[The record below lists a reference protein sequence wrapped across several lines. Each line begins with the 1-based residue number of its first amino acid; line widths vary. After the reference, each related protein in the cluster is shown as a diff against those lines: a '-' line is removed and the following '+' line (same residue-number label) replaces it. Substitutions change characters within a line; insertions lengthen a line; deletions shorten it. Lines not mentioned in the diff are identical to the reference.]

1 MLKITGYG
9 GSVNLAYGPRYRVA
23 FRRRREGKTDY
34 QQRRSLVLSG
44 LPRMIVRTSL
54 SNVTVQ
60 VARAEVGGDKILAS
74 ATSKE
79 LAKNYGWQG
88 GRSNLPAAY
97 LTGLMCGYKAVAN
110 GVKEA
115 VLDMGLR
122 APTKGSVIFATLKG
136 ILDAGVAVPHD
147 EKKLPDAKR
156 IQGQH
161 ISDYAKQLASTPE
174 IYQKRFAE
182 QLSRGAKPEE
192 IVQHFA
198 QVKEKISSALQKA
211 EVKEKEESPKPE
223 HVEEKAEVK
232 AEVKKPRRKAATATA
247 EKPVDGRARKPRQP
261 KKTEET

>member
-1 MLKITGYG
+1 M
-9 GSVNLAYGPRYRVA
+9 AYGPRYRVA

-44 LPRMIVRTSL
+44 LPRMIVRSSL
-54 SNVTVQ
+54 SSVSVQ
-60 VARAEVGGDKILAS
+60 LAKAEVGGDKILAS

-97 LTGLMCGYKAVAN
+97 LTGLVCGYKAVAK

-122 APTKGSVIFATLKG
+122 APTKGSLIFATLKG

-174 IYQKRFAE
+174 VYQRRFAE
-182 QLSRGAKPEE
+182 QLSRGSRPEE
-192 IVQHFA
+192 LVQHFA
-198 QVKEKISSALQKA
+198 QVKEKISTALQKPE
-211 EVKEKEESPKPE
+211 EVKEKEEPLRPKSP
-223 HVEEKAEVK
+223 EEKAEVK
-232 AEVKKPRRKAATATA
+232 VKKPRRKAAATA
-247 EKPVDGRARKPRQP
+247 EKPVEPRVRKPRQS

>member
-1 MLKITGYG
+1 M
-9 GSVNLAYGPRYRVA
+9 AYGPRYRVA

-44 LPRMIVRTSL
+44 LPRMIVRSSL
-54 SNVTVQ
+54 SSVSVQ
-60 VARAEVGGDKILAS
+60 LAKSEVGGDKILAS

-88 GRSNLPAAY
+88 GRSNLPSAY
-97 LTGLMCGYKAVAN
+97 LTGLICGYKAVAK

-115 VLDMGLR
+115 VLDLGLK
-122 APTKGSVIFATLKG
+122 APTKGSLVFATLKG

-174 IYQKRFAE
+174 VYQKHFAIV
-182 QLSRGAKPEE
+182 LSRGSKPEE
-192 IVQHFA
+192 MVQHFSE
-198 QVKEKISSALQKA
+198 VKEKISSTFQK
-211 EVKEKEESPKPE
+211 PP
-223 HVEEKAEVK
+223 EKAEK
-232 AEVKKPRRKAATATA
+232 KEEPPKSKLIEVKPEVKTEVNKPVRKAASAA
-247 EKPVDGRARKPRQP
+247 VASEKPVKPVARKPRQP
-261 KKTEET
+261 RKKMEEKT